1 MANSKELLYPAPPEL
16 LSSLSIRHILK
27 YMGPGLI
34 VASVTIGSGELVM
47 ASRSGAIFGY
57 TMMWCF
63 LYAGIFKATQV
74 YCALRH
80 YTLSGEHPMVSWGA
94 IPGPPLWFPILLTIP
109 TICVMPIA
117 FSTLPE
123 ILGTFIHR
131 LLKMPLEGPPVGAW
145 NHEEFWLNLWATT
158 TLVGC
163 LALALWSSYDWV
175 ERVSSIVLGALVF
188 AVIVSAVILG
198 PDLVK
203 ILQGMLVPQVQ
214 NYEPWITENVAYRS
228 LIERSPWLEIALYLG
243 AVGGGT
249 FDYIGYVGI
258 IREKGWG
265 LAGRGSVSREKLEAA
280 TESKEDLKR
289 AKIWTRAPLL
299 DTGISF
305 FFVILV
311 TLLFATLGALILHP
325 GQLIPDGGEF
335 LTVQESYL
343 TTLHPKLAL
352 LYRTGVFLAFIGT
365 LYGAFLIYRH
375 TVAEC
380 LISIF
385 KKRVPSASSPLW
397 RRWVYSYCFIGGLI
411 LVWLPHSIAGN
422 IIDRLTFST
431 IIGGATTCGL
441 WCFAMLWV
449 DGVRL
454 PKSLRMGFGL
464 RTIVLISGLALTGL
478 GLKTIVTYFS

>member
-1 MANSKELLYPAPPEL
+1 M
-16 LSSLSIRHILK
+16 
-27 YMGPGLI
+27 
-34 VASVTIGSGELVM
+34 
-47 ASRSGAIFGY
+47 
-57 TMMWCF
+57 
-63 LYAGIFKATQV
+63 
-74 YCALRH
+74 
-80 YTLSGEHPMVSWGA
+80 
-94 IPGPPLWFPILLTIP
+94 
-109 TICVMPIA
+109 
-117 FSTLPE
+117 
-123 ILGTFIHR
+123 
-131 LLKMPLEGPPVGAW
+131 
-145 NHEEFWLNLWATT
+145 
-158 TLVGC
+158 
-163 LALALWSSYDWV
+163 
-175 ERVSSIVLGALVF
+175 
-188 AVIVSAVILG
+188 
-198 PDLVK
+198 
-203 ILQGMLVPQVQ
+203 
-214 NYEPWITENVAYRS
+214 
-228 LIERSPWLEIALYLG
+228 
-243 AVGGGT
+243 
-249 FDYIGYVGI
+249 
-258 IREKGWG
+258 
-265 LAGRGSVSREKLEAA
+265 
-280 TESKEDLKR
+280 
-289 AKIWTRAPLL
+289 
-299 DTGISF
+299 
-305 FFVILV
+305 
-311 TLLFATLGALILHP
+311 
-325 GQLIPDGGEF
+325 
-335 LTVQESYL
+335 TVQESYL